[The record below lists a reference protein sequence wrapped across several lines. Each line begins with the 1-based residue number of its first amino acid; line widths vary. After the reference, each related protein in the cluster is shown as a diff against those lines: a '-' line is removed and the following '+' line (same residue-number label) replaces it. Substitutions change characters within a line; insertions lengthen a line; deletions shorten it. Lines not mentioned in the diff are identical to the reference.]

1 MKNIL
6 PLACL
11 LFIAGIGVMNLF
23 GFDFN
28 AFYIFLIL
36 LFLVVLSMVG
46 WQNKKWRRA
55 ALLAAFFV
63 LGMWRMAVVRPVI
76 NEGHVA
82 FYNNQTVQLTGQIV
96 AEPDGR
102 VNGTKLTVGNINLL
116 SSSVEFKSSS
126 ERLERVGGGAGKY
139 LIKSTPLPILP
150 SSEGRWF
157 PLRGK
162 ILLSAENYPAYQY
175 GDWVKF
181 TCALERPEKIED
193 FDYGKYLAVKGVYSV
208 CYRPENLTLASGNL
222 FVGQKIYRKILA
234 AKKHYRE
241 ILNTAMVYPH
251 SELLNGL
258 VLGVRAGIPEKILQN
273 FKDVGLTHII
283 AISGMNIT
291 IIAGLM
297 MNLFIAL
304 GLRRGQ
310 AFYAAVGGLILF
322 LLIIGW
328 QASAVRAGIMGFIVL
343 LAEKT
348 GRLSKAARIL
358 LLAAVIIL
366 MINPQALL
374 GDVGF
379 QLSFLA
385 VLGIMY
391 FDAPLEKFLTKL
403 KVPEFLEI
411 KSSLKMTLA
420 AQILVLPILV
430 YYFGNLSLVAPVANI
445 LIVPL
450 LPFVTIL
457 GFVIILAGLI
467 WLPLALGLGLV
478 ARIFLGWIIWVAQ
491 IFARLPGA
499 GIGMGQIDVV
509 WAIIIYMIMGW
520 GIFIIKN
527 SKGKRQN

>member
-1 MKNIL
+1 MTNKIL
-6 PLACL
+6 PLTCSI
-11 LFIAGIGVMNLF
+11 FIIGIGSSQIARTNP
-23 GFDFN
+23 
-28 AFYIFLIL
+28 FYCFIIFLL
-36 LFLVVLSMVG
+36 LIIFAVIF
-46 WQNKKWRRA
+46 WQNKKYRVV

-63 LGMWRMAVVRPVI
+63 LGMWRYQITQPII
-76 NEGHVA
+76 NKGHVA
-82 FYNNQTVQLTGQIV
+82 YYNNQTVQLTGQIV

-102 VNGTKLTVGNINLL
+102 VNGTKLTMGNIVGKDGNLL
-116 SSSVEFKSSS
+116 
-126 ERLERVGGGAGKY
+126 G
-139 LIKSTPLPILP
+139 
-150 SSEGRWF
+150 
-157 PLRGK
+157 GK
-162 ILLSAENYPAYQY
+162 ILLSAENYPSYQY
-175 GDWVKF
+175 GDWLKF
-181 TCALERPEKIED
+181 TCELERPEKIED
-193 FDYGKYLAVKGVYSV
+193 FDYGKYLAVKGIYSV
-208 CYRPENLTLASGNL
+208 CYRPEDLTLVDGKISM
-222 FVGQKIYRKILA
+222 GQKIYRKILA

-241 ILNTAMVYPH
+241 ILNTAVVYPH

-348 GRLSKAARIL
+348 GRLSKATRIL

-391 FDAPLEKFLTKL
+391 FDAPLQKFLTKL
-403 KVPEFLEI
+403 RVPEFLEI

-509 WAIIIYMIMGW
+509 WVIIIYMIMGW
-520 GIFIIKN
+520 LIFIMK
-527 SKGKRQN
+527 SKTPMPNKIPNQKSKK